1 MSQDELEQTDPA
13 RLADMMTL
21 DETPPRLWSPEELG
35 VILRH
40 QLAVPLAIDLRDAA
54 EEARS
59 ALDSAPVSLMT
70 FADLLHHPAP
80 EVAMLQRI
88 KRFAKA
94 RKSNPNGPLPEEVAT
109 VIYYAAIA
117 VALKR
122 CQLRITS
129 MDDAA
134 LVAGCG
140 WVLLQAWV
148 DDDTKALFR
157 ETLVC
162 DHQST

>member
-1 MSQDELEQTDPA
+1 
-13 RLADMMTL
+13 
-21 DETPPRLWSPEELG
+21 

-40 QLAVPLAIDLRDAA
+40 QLAVPLAVDLGDPA
-54 EEARS
+54 EEAKS
-59 ALDSAPVSLMT
+59 ALGSARILPMT
-70 FADLLHHPAP
+70 FAELLHHRAP
-80 EVAMLQRI
+80 PVAMLQRI

-109 VIYYAAIA
+109 VLYYAAIA

-122 CQLRITS
+122 CQQRITS

-134 LVAGCG
+134 LLAGCR

-148 DDDTKALFR
+148 DDDTKSIFR
-157 ETLVC
+157 ATFPREAC